1 MSLILQG
8 EVYIAC
14 QAQLLYTT
22 RLLISSYRRTG
33 QVKDYAKTAVIPLH
47 EWNEI
52 QHLVVLSCDNL

>member
-14 QAQLLYTT
+14 ETLLLHTT
-22 RLLISSYRRTG
+22 RLLISSYRRKG
-33 QVKDYAKTAVIPLH
+33 QVKDYAETAVIPLH

-52 QHLVVLSCDNL
+52 PHLVVLSCESL